1 MEDIIAVMSVGII
14 ATVALYVIHRGF
26 DNDNTKKWYLK
37 DCTTGCAICNPN
49 IAPPDGE
56 QVQHIYE

>member
-1 MEDIIAVMSVGII
+1 MDNIIFIMSVGII
-14 ATVALYVIHRGF
+14 TTVLLYTIHKGF

-37 DCTTGCAICNPN
+37 DCTTGCAICRVEL
-49 IAPPDGE
+49 APPDGE